1 MILIAIFDEYGDEY
15 PLEAGMTAR
24 LIHCD
29 QEFEVKHGMTVRD
42 ALSHN
47 DISPG
52 SVLATR
58 EGELITDDEIIQDE
72 DTITLIAVI
81 SGGMH

>member
-1 MILIAIFDEYGDEY
+1 
-15 PLEAGMTAR
+15 MTAR
-24 LIHCD
+24 LLLRD
-29 QEFEVKHGMTVRD
+29 QEFHVKHGMKVRD
-42 ALSHN
+42 MLSRN
-47 DISPG
+47 DISPE

-58 EGELITDDEIIQDE
+58 EGELITDDEIIQDG

>member
-1 MILIAIFDEYGDEY
+1 M
-15 PLEAGMTAR
+15 
-24 LIHCD
+24 
-29 QEFEVKHGMTVRD
+29 KVRD
-42 ALSHN
+42 TLSRN
-47 DISPG
+47 DISPE

-58 EGELITDDEIIQDE
+58 EGELITDDEIIQDG

>member
-1 MILIAIFDEYGDEY
+1 
-15 PLEAGMTAR
+15 MTAR
-24 LIHCD
+24 LLLRD
-29 QEFEVKHGMTVRD
+29 QEFHVKHGMKVRD
-42 ALSHN
+42 TLSRN
-47 DISPG
+47 DISPE

-58 EGELITDDEIIQDE
+58 EGELITDDEIIQDG